1 MFSPSDGGSPVYS
14 LLIKTDAIKK
24 GVTLQLERRTDED
37 RANKKLYLPSR
48 LGSACVSEA
57 AALTMSNYVL
67 HRHSCGFDKIDY
79 EEKLEDLVLLFT

>member
-1 MFSPSDGGSPVYS
+1 MQSKKVS
-14 LLIKTDAIKK
+14 LFNLRDVLTKIALTGIQK
-24 GVTLQLERRTDED
+24 G
-37 RANKKLYLPSR
+37 

-67 HRHSCGFDKIDY
+67 HRHSCGFDKMDY